1 MAQRRVVIGFID
13 PEWDGGDS
21 ATRWQRWRPSVAV
34 CQQPDLPV
42 ARYELL
48 VQPQFAPLA
57 DEVAVDIRTAAP
69 DTDLRQVPLAIDDPW
84 DFEEVYGVLHD
95 YVTGLTFDPEAED
108 YLVHMSTG
116 THVTRICLFLLT
128 EARYVPGR
136 LLQTYPG
143 KNGAQDSA
151 GGYRVIDLDLSRYD
165 RIAQRFAHERVT
177 GESFLKAGIATRNPA
192 FNRMIA
198 EIEQIAI
205 ASTHPILLTGPTGA
219 GKSQLAQRVYELK
232 HQRHQVKGEFVP
244 VNCATLRGEGAMSAL
259 FGHRKGAFTGAVA
272 DRSGLLRRAS
282 QGVLFLDEIGELGAE
297 EQAMLLRALDT
308 GRFYPVGGDKEE
320 ESRFQLFA
328 GTNRT
333 LADEV
338 RAGRFREDLL
348 ARINLWTYRL
358 PGLRER
364 AEDIE
369 PNLDYELERFAGA
382 AGRRV
387 SFNRE
392 ARRAYLAFA
401 TAASAAWRGNFRDL
415 NASVTRMATLAPGGR
430 ITTEGVEREIG
441 RLRAQWAAGE
451 GGSAVDVLAAFL
463 SAEQIAALDR
473 VDQVQLREVIAVCR
487 QSRSI
492 AEAGRRLFQ
501 ASRVR
506 RRSQNDSDRV
516 RKLLARFG
524 LDWQTVRS
532 PSPGAD

>member
-1 MAQRRVVIGFID
+1 
-13 PEWDGGDS
+13 
-21 ATRWQRWRPSVAV
+21 
-34 CQQPDLPV
+34 
-42 ARYELL
+42 
-48 VQPQFAPLA
+48 
-57 DEVAVDIRTAAP
+57 
-69 DTDLRQVPLAIDDPW
+69 
-84 DFEEVYGVLHD
+84 
-95 YVTGLTFDPEAED
+95 
-108 YLVHMSTG
+108 
-116 THVTRICLFLLT
+116 
-128 EARYVPGR
+128 
-136 LLQTYPG
+136 
-143 KNGAQDSA
+143 
-151 GGYRVIDLDLSRYD
+151 
-165 RIAQRFAHERVT
+165 
-177 GESFLKAGIATRNPA
+177 
-192 FNRMIA
+192 
-198 EIEQIAI
+198 
-205 ASTHPILLTGPTGA
+205 
-219 GKSQLAQRVYELK
+219 
-232 HQRHQVKGEFVP
+232 
-244 VNCATLRGEGAMSAL
+244 
-259 FGHRKGAFTGAVA
+259 
-272 DRSGLLRRAS
+272 
-282 QGVLFLDEIGELGAE
+282 
-297 EQAMLLRALDT
+297 MLLRALDT

-451 GGSAVDVLAAFL
+451 GGSAVDVLAAFFA
-463 SAEQIAALDR
+463 AEQIAALDR
-473 VDQVQLREVIAVCR
+473 VDQVQLREVIEVCR

-532 PSPGAD
+532 PSPGAE